1 VSYRLEYVSLVHV
14 VIEFDVNPPAVFA
27 PRPLTPGRSWS
38 FEATTKD
45 GCYRVHSDGT
55 VGAVDAPVPGGAY
68 HGHRLDTTATVADTG
83 QAGCRSVEL
92 RQERGTWFDAATN
105 LVVRDETRTTGK
117 FSSVPFHA
125 EVTALLR
132 STTAH

>member
-1 VSYRLEYVSLVHV
+1 
-14 VIEFDVNPPAVFA
+14 VFA